1 MVRILFVCTG
11 NTCRSPLAEGML
23 RHMLQGEKLEAEVRS
38 AGVSAA
44 NGSSISRN
52 SEAVLQEKGI
62 GDKLTSSALNE
73 PDVEWAD
80 VILTMTM
87 AHKGIVIQ
95 RHPQALEKTFTL
107 KEFVEDDP
115 AILEAIDTRTTL
127 TAELQLKQA
136 LSQPISNDERSQLS
150 KLNKHISSFDIS
162 DPFGGSLDAYRLTA
176 QEIELHLKKLVIKLQ
191 GFSSDLRDR

>member
-38 AGVSAA
+38 AGVSAG

-52 SEAVLQEKGI
+52 SAAVLQEKGI
-62 GDKLTSSALNE
+62 EHKLTTSALIE

-87 AHKGIVIQ
+87 GHKGIVIQ
-95 RHPQALEKTFTL
+95 RHPQALEKIFTL

-115 AILEAIDTRTTL
+115 LVLEAIDTRTKL

-136 LSQPISNDERSQLS
+136 LSQPISDDERSQIVR
-150 KLNKHISSFDIS
+150 LNKNISDHDIS

-176 QEIELHLKKLVIKLQ
+176 KEIELLLKKLIIKLQ
-191 GFSSDLRDR
+191 GFSSDVRGR

>member
-44 NGSSISRN
+44 DGSSISRN
-52 SEAVLQEKGI
+52 SAAVLQEKGI
-62 GDKLTSSALNE
+62 EDKLTSSALNE

-87 AHKGIVIQ
+87 GHKGIVIQ
-95 RHPQALEKTFTL
+95 RHPQALDKTFTL

-115 AILEAIDTRTTL
+115 AVLEAIDTRATL
-127 TAELQLKQA
+127 SAELQLKQA
-136 LSQPISNDERSQLS
+136 LSQPITHNERNQLAR
-150 KLNKHISSFDIS
+150 LNKNISNFDIS

-176 QEIELHLKKLVIKLQ
+176 DEIELLLKKLIIKLQ
-191 GFSSDLRDR
+191 GFSSDVRDR

>member
-1 MVRILFVCTG
+1 
-11 NTCRSPLAEGML
+11 
-23 RHMLQGEKLEAEVRS
+23 
-38 AGVSAA
+38 
-44 NGSSISRN
+44 
-52 SEAVLQEKGI
+52 
-62 GDKLTSSALNE
+62 
-73 PDVEWAD
+73 
-80 VILTMTM
+80 MTM

-115 AILEAIDTRTTL
+115 AILEAINTRTTL

-136 LSQPISNDERSQLS
+136 LSQPISDDERSQLAR
-150 KLNKHISSFDIS
+150 LNKHIASFDIS

-176 QEIELHLKKLVIKLQ
+176 GEIELHLKKLVIKLQ